1 MKRNNKNDI
10 TGDKM
15 VSKPSNLYASNFDNV
30 FGNSEELKKQRDLD
44 EKITHYIMLGLFILC
59 AGSITYD
66 LNATELVHKF
76 GSPSFSG
83 INQSAHYLTIDEQER
98 TRKEKIR
105 ADAQEALEE
114 AQREADN
121 TTLAKFLRNL
131 ESRIYSTLAKDISE
145 SLFNYDN
152 PASGENPVFG
162 EIELEGNIIQW
173 LNDGTS
179 ITLTIIEM
187 ADGVEISRTTITIP
201 VGSFGGCVTD
211 CG

>member
-1 MKRNNKNDI
+1 M
-10 TGDKM
+10 
-15 VSKPSNLYASNFDNV
+15 
-30 FGNSEELKKQRDLD
+30 
-44 EKITHYIMLGLFILC
+44 ILTTT
-59 AGSITYD
+59 AT
-66 LNATELVHKF
+66 ATEIVHKF
-76 GSPSFSG
+76 ANPSFSG
-83 INQSAHYLTIDEQER
+83 INQSSHYLTIDEQER

-114 AQREADN
+114 AEREAQN

-131 ESRIYSTLAKDISE
+131 ESRIYSTLAKGISE

-152 PASGENPVFG
+152 PASSENPIYG

-173 LNDGTS
+173 LNNGTT

-201 VGSFGGCVTD
+201 VGSFGGCVID
-211 CG
+211 CET

>member
-1 MKRNNKNDI
+1 MRKSL
-10 TGDKM
+10 T
-15 VSKPSNLYASNFDNV
+15 
-30 FGNSEELKKQRDLD
+30 
-44 EKITHYIMLGLFILC
+44 ILLILTTT
-59 AGSITYD
+59 A
-66 LNATELVHKF
+66 NATEIVHKF
-76 GSPSFSG
+76 SKPSFSG

-98 TRKEKIR
+98 TRKEKLR

-114 AQREADN
+114 AQREAEN
-121 TTLAKFLRNL
+121 TTLAKFLRHL

-152 PASGENPVFG
+152 PASGDNPIYG

-173 LNDGTS
+173 LNNGTT

-201 VGSFGGCVTD
+201 VGSFGGCVID
-211 CG
+211 CET

>member
-1 MKRNNKNDI
+1 MKKSLI
-10 TGDKM
+10 
-15 VSKPSNLYASNFDNV
+15 
-30 FGNSEELKKQRDLD
+30 
-44 EKITHYIMLGLFILC
+44 ILVL
-59 AGSITYD
+59 ATTA
-66 LNATELVHKF
+66 NATEIVHKF
-76 GSPSFSG
+76 GNPSFSG

-105 ADAQEALEE
+105 ADAQEALED
-114 AQREADN
+114 AQREAEN

-145 SLFNYDN
+145 SLFNYEN
-152 PASGENPVFG
+152 PASIDNPVYG
-162 EIELEGNIIQW
+162 EIELEGNLIQW
-173 LNDGTS
+173 LNNGIT

-201 VGSFGGCVTD
+201 VGSFGGCTSD

>member
-1 MKRNNKNDI
+1 MKRNLI
-10 TGDKM
+10 T
-15 VSKPSNLYASNFDNV
+15 L
-30 FGNSEELKKQRDLD
+30 L
-44 EKITHYIMLGLFILC
+44 IL
-59 AGSITYD
+59 ATTA
-66 LNATELVHKF
+66 NATEIVHKF
-76 GSPSFSG
+76 GNPSFSG

-105 ADAQEALEE
+105 ADAQEALED
-114 AQREADN
+114 AQREAEN

-152 PASGENPVFG
+152 PASAENPIYG

-173 LNDGTS
+173 LNNGTT

-187 ADGVEISRTTITIP
+187 MDGVEISRTTITIP

>member
-1 MKRNNKNDI
+1 M
-10 TGDKM
+10 
-15 VSKPSNLYASNFDNV
+15 
-30 FGNSEELKKQRDLD
+30 
-44 EKITHYIMLGLFILC
+44 ILTTT
-59 AGSITYD
+59 AT
-66 LNATELVHKF
+66 ATEIVHKF
-76 GSPSFSG
+76 ANPSFSG

-114 AQREADN
+114 AERDAQN
-121 TTLAKFLRNL
+121 TTLAMFLRNL

-152 PASGENPVFG
+152 PASSENPIYG

-173 LNDGTS
+173 LNNGTT

>member
-1 MKRNNKNDI
+1 MKRNLI
-10 TGDKM
+10 T
-15 VSKPSNLYASNFDNV
+15 L
-30 FGNSEELKKQRDLD
+30 L
-44 EKITHYIMLGLFILC
+44 IL
-59 AGSITYD
+59 ATTA
-66 LNATELVHKF
+66 NATEIVHKF
-76 GSPSFSG
+76 GNPSFSG

-114 AQREADN
+114 AQREAEN

-152 PASGENPVFG
+152 PASADNPVYG

-173 LNDGTS
+173 LNNGTT

-201 VGSFGGCVTD
+201 VGSFGGCVAD